1 MGKLNIAH
9 HKSYHPYR
17 RDNIERVR
25 QDKEEA
31 RLKEVKEE
39 GRMMLAD
46 SEARID
52 LLRQR
57 AGLGGRSKK
66 SSKRKEEESEPEL
79 EAKERIAAGG
89 HLPTTNGHI
98 NLFHDVEQN
107 MVAALTT
114 VQKADAKASE
124 RGVKL
129 APDEKELKR
138 WYTQRRG
145 DDDSQ
150 LDDADDGGRS
160 KRDAQRKY
168 KHDPLTAIEQQLA
181 PRSQGTSSSSSSH
194 TPHRKSK
201 ARSSYPPAFSSSSS
215 GDPSVQARLQ
225 RESSERDRALA
236 LIQRKKKELEG
247 NMTPSTTYGE
257 DEGGYRDV
265 YNRREVEDAHR
276 GRERRRHRDGQR
288 HW

>member
-57 AGLGGRSKK
+57 AGLSGRGKK

-79 EAKERIAAGG
+79 EVEERIAAGG
-89 HLPTTNGHI
+89 QLPTTNGHI

-150 LDDADDGGRS
+150 LDDADDGGRRYVHEFLRVLIYGKETMS
-160 KRDAQRKY
+160 K
-168 KHDPLTAIEQQLA
+168 E
-181 PRSQGTSSSSSSH
+181 
-194 TPHRKSK
+194 
-201 ARSSYPPAFSSSSS
+201 
-215 GDPSVQARLQ
+215 
-225 RESSERDRALA
+225 
-236 LIQRKKKELEG
+236 
-247 NMTPSTTYGE
+247 
-257 DEGGYRDV
+257 
-265 YNRREVEDAHR
+265 
-276 GRERRRHRDGQR
+276 
-288 HW
+288 